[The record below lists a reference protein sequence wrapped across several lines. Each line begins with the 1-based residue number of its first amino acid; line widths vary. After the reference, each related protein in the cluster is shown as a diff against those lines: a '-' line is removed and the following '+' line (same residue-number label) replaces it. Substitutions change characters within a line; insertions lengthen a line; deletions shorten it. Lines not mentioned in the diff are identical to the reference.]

1 MKADWK
7 KAALTGV
14 LAVSMASTAVLP
26 VIADQAPDG
35 KTDASAYSVTTGTQ
49 KAWTQWQK
57 DWAKN
62 KTDWTKI
69 SLSPGAD
76 QTKLNFGWYSKATS
90 DAKASSAKDGKI
102 TLQISTS
109 KSMKNAKTYKASQTA
124 VADEKDDSGNT
135 YMSNKVTAKG
145 LKEGTTY
152 YYRYEKQDGTYSAV
166 KPYTVQKSDSFQ
178 FIFVGDPQIGS
189 SNELKGQDSK
199 EFYEAQSNAVQ
210 NDSFNWSVTLNAAL
224 KRTGNKAAFVMSAG
238 DQIQTTKAKS
248 PNKEA
253 SKSEIEYSGYLSPS
267 ALQSLPVAT
276 TVGNHDADN
285 PNYTYHF
292 NRANASTLGSNGIT
306 GGDYCFTYGDVL
318 FIDLNTQN
326 TNAAEHKEFIEKAV
340 AAHKDCKWRIV
351 TLHQDIYGSAEHSNE
366 PEITNLRYTLIPYFE
381 ENKIDVV
388 LTGHDHAYS
397 RSKILKGGK
406 STVTYDSTAFEKML
420 KKDMDAGDNPSTRT
434 VAPQNIKD
442 DTTDPDEQA
451 YLKYLKSVMDADAV
465 QKVVTKSNTVVNPTG
480 ILYMTADSASGS
492 KYYDLVPREQSY
504 IAKRWQQDVPT
515 YSVFKVNG
523 DSLTINT
530 YRSDNG
536 KKIDSAFTIT
546 KTSGKKVT
554 KSQLSAKIKAA
565 QKLQKK
571 TSVYTRASLKTL
583 TQAIKGAQ
591 KIQKK
596 SKPTQKEL
604 KNAIQALS
612 DASASLKKI
621 KK

>member
-1 MKADWK
+1 MKVDWK

-14 LAVSMASTAVLP
+14 LAASMTATAVIP
-26 VIADQAPDG
+26 AMAAQAPDG
-35 KTDASAYSVTTGTQ
+35 KTDAKAYSVTTGTQ
-49 KAWTQWQK
+49 KEWTAWQK
-57 DWAKN
+57 AWEKN
-62 KTDWTKI
+62 KTNWTQI
-69 SLSPGAD
+69 SLAPGAT
-76 QTKLNFGWYSKATS
+76 QSKLNFGWYSKDNS
-90 DAKASSAKDGKI
+90 DAKASSLKDGKI
-102 TLQISTS
+102 TLQISS
-109 KSMKNAKTYKASQTA
+109 NKSMKGAKTYKAAQTA

-135 YMSNKVTAKG
+135 YTSNKVTVSG

-152 YYRYEKQDGTYSAV
+152 YYRYEPEDGEYS
-166 KPYTVQKSDSFQ
+166 TVRSHTVEPSKSFSFA
-178 FIFVGDPQIGS
+178 FVGDPQIGS

-199 EFYEAQSNAVQ
+199 EFYDAQSNAVM
-210 NDSFNWSVTLNAAL
+210 NDSFNWSVTLNQIQ
-224 KRTGNKAAFVMSAG
+224 KRTNGKPAFIMSAG

-248 PNKEA
+248 PNKLG
-253 SKSEIEYSGYLSPS
+253 SKNEIEYAGYLAPKT
-267 ALQSLPVAT
+267 LQSVSVAT

-292 NRANASTLGSNGIT
+292 NRANASSLGSNGVT
-306 GGDYCFTYGDVL
+306 GGDYCFTYGNVL

-326 TNAAEHKEFIEKAV
+326 TNAAEHKEFIEQAV
-340 AAHKDCKWRIV
+340 KAHKNCKWRIV

-381 ENKIDVV
+381 ENKIDLV

-406 STVTYDSTAFEKML
+406 STVTYDSTAFKKML
-420 KKDMDAGDNPSTRT
+420 TKDMDAGDNPSTRT

-451 YLKYLKSVMDADAV
+451 YLNYLKSVMDDDAV
-465 QKVVTKSNTVVNPTG
+465 QKVVTKSNTVVNPSG

-492 KYYDLVPREQSY
+492 KYYDLVPRQQSY
-504 IAKRWQQDVPT
+504 IAHRWQQDVPT
-515 YSVFKVNG
+515 YSIFKVKG
-523 DSLTINT
+523 DSLTVNT

-536 KKIDSAFTIT
+536 KKIDSSFTIT
-546 KTSGKKVT
+546 KTANKKVT
-554 KSQLSAKIKAA
+554 KAELTSKIKAA

-571 TSVYTRASLKTL
+571 TKVYTKKSLSTL
-583 TQAIKGAQ
+583 SKAINGAQ
-591 KIQKK
+591 KIAKK
-596 SKPTQKEL
+596 ASPTQKEL

-621 KK
+621 K